1 MALRSLE
8 LVKRRKVGRRIVG
21 ILLGF
26 VALVAGLGFIPW
38 QQTVEGTGQVIVF
51 NAMDRPQSVEAPIPA
66 RLKEWRVQE
75 GQIVR
80 KGDVLAVLE
89 DVDSKFLD
97 RGLTA
102 RLTEQRDL
110 TELAQVETNTRV
122 NELNQQRE
130 ELRQSRQDAIN
141 AARQAVSQSR
151 SRVEAAKQLVRQS
164 EKSLEIASQVARQS
178 ASERARIQADRVV
191 QGEQAVQA
199 AKQQRDTVRMRFERI
214 RDLEAKG
221 LRSKQDLELVQN
233 ELVKSET
240 EVVRAEKSLE
250 IARRDL
256 KLGGLGETQAQLEV
270 ERALAN
276 VDQAKANL
284 AVAERDVTNA
294 SLNLSRITN
303 DTAAAISRVGADIQ
317 SARESLAKNGGEI
330 QKVENDLANLRLRT
344 DQQVVRAPAAG
355 RIARLTTV
363 GAGTIVKSGDV
374 LATIVPTTAERAVEL
389 FVTDN
394 DVPWVQV
401 GRPVR
406 LQFAGWPA
414 VQLTGMPG
422 AAMGTFGGKISVIDP
437 VDDGTAKYR
446 VVITPEQHTLPTGR
460 KDAPWPSSELLR
472 PGAESYGW
480 IMLDTVP
487 LGFELW
493 RQFNGFPP
501 NASKD
506 RLTQKKGTKDPALGP
521 IKLKSK

>member
-1 MALRSLE
+1 M
-8 LVKRRKVGRRIVG
+8 
-21 ILLGF
+21 
-26 VALVAGLGFIPW
+26 
-38 QQTVEGTGQVIVF
+38 
-51 NAMDRPQSVEAPIPA
+51 
-66 RLKEWRVQE
+66 
-75 GQIVR
+75 
-80 KGDVLAVLE
+80 
-89 DVDSKFLD
+89 
-97 RGLTA
+97 
-102 RLTEQRDL
+102 
-110 TELAQVETNTRV
+110 
-122 NELNQQRE
+122 
-130 ELRQSRQDAIN
+130 
-141 AARQAVSQSR
+141 
-151 SRVEAAKQLVRQS
+151 
-164 EKSLEIASQVARQS
+164 
-178 ASERARIQADRVV
+178 
-191 QGEQAVQA
+191 
-199 AKQQRDTVRMRFERI
+199 
-214 RDLEAKG
+214 
-221 LRSKQDLELVQN
+221 
-233 ELVKSET
+233 VKSET

-256 KLGGLGETQAQLEV
+256 KLGGLGETQAELEV
-270 ERALAN
+270 ERAMAN

-330 QKVENDLANLRLRT
+330 QKVENELANLRLRT
-344 DQQVVRAPAAG
+344 DQQVVRAPTAG

-363 GAGTIVKSGDV
+363 GGGTIVKSGDV

-414 VQLTGMPG
+414 VQITGMPG
-422 AAMGTFGGKISVIDP
+422 AAMGTFGGRISVIDP
-437 VDDGTAKYR
+437 VDDGTARYR

-460 KDAPWPSSELLR
+460 KDALWPSSELLR

-493 RQFNGFPP
+493 RQFNGFLRTLRRT
-501 NASKD
+501 D
-506 RLTQKKGTKDPALGP
+506 
-521 IKLKSK
+521 

>member
-1 MALRSLE
+1 LE
-8 LVKRRKVGRRIVG
+8 G
-21 ILLGF
+21 
-26 VALVAGLGFIPW
+26 
-38 QQTVEGTGQVIVF
+38 
-51 NAMDRPQSVEAPIPA
+51 
-66 RLKEWRVQE
+66 
-75 GQIVR
+75 
-80 KGDVLAVLE
+80 
-89 DVDSKFLD
+89 
-97 RGLTA
+97 
-102 RLTEQRDL
+102 
-110 TELAQVETNTRV
+110 
-122 NELNQQRE
+122 
-130 ELRQSRQDAIN
+130 
-141 AARQAVSQSR
+141 
-151 SRVEAAKQLVRQS
+151 
-164 EKSLEIASQVARQS
+164 
-178 ASERARIQADRVV
+178 
-191 QGEQAVQA
+191 
-199 AKQQRDTVRMRFERI
+199 
-214 RDLEAKG
+214 KG
-221 LRSKQDLELVQN
+221 LRSKQDLEFLEN
-233 ELVKSET
+233 DMVKSET

-256 KLGGLGETQAQLEV
+256 KLGGLGETQAELEV
-270 ERALAN
+270 ERAMAN

-284 AVAERDVTNA
+284 AVADRDVTNA
-294 SLNLSRITN
+294 TLNLSRITN

-330 QKVENDLANLRLRT
+330 QKVENELANLRLRT
-344 DQQVVRAPAAG
+344 DQQVVRAPTAG

-363 GAGTIVKSGDV
+363 GGGTIVKSGDV
-374 LATIVPTTAERAVEL
+374 LATIVPTTAARAVEL

-414 VQLTGMPG
+414 VQITGMPG
-422 AAMGTFGGKISVIDP
+422 AAMGTFGGRISVIDP
-437 VDDGTAKYR
+437 VDDGTARYR

-460 KDAPWPSSELLR
+460 KDTLWPSSELLR